1 MFNLHKD
8 EDLLDI
14 ASWKQKKVFK
24 LKDDEKSLAE
34 ISESEVSDTDYLQ
47 EGQLFLKSMK

>member
-24 LKDDEKSLAE
+24 LKDEEKSLAE
-34 ISESEVSDTDYLQ
+34 ISDSDVSEN
-47 EGQLFLKSMK
+47 E